1 MKKFY
6 YSLAVLGSA
15 LLLSSGVNAYS
26 GGMLS
31 PAMKLIAED
40 YEMICSSVVNGDI
53 TMSKDDFII
62 AVGGDIDY
70 ITVTALP
77 SSADGTL
84 YYGDAPVVAN
94 QIISASSLNKLRFR
108 ANGNAYE
115 ASFRFKTVG
124 EYSFSCKLCYT
135 DSVNLSPVTA
145 MSDDAVAVWTQCDV
159 STYGKLSG
167 SDPDGDD
174 MKFEIVSY
182 PEKGILRL
190 TDCSR
195 GNYIY
200 TPCDGMT
207 GNDSFTYT
215 VRDSYGNYSAETEVE
230 VTIDKRECELVFADM
245 EEHWAYNAALVMAAE
260 ESMEIRSSGG
270 KLYFD
275 PDETVT
281 REEFV
286 VTVMKSLGSGN
297 IVQRDTSFAD
307 NDDIAVDAR
316 GYIAR
321 AAELGIVKG
330 SSDDG
335 ICNFNPK
342 AAITRAEAAVVLN
355 SIIGAE
361 EPDVL
366 PVFSDGNSVP
376 VWAKGAIYAL
386 SDVGI
391 FKGSGDGTI
400 SPNDVLSRGE
410 TAQILMT
417 IKQLYE

>member
-1 MKKFY
+1 MKKLY
-6 YSLAVLGSA
+6 YSVAVIGSA
-15 LLLSSGVNAYS
+15 LFLSSGVNAYS

-31 PAMKLIAED
+31 PAMKIIAED
-40 YEMICSSVVNGDI
+40 YEMVCSSVVNGDI
-53 TMSKDDFII
+53 TISKEDFTR

-77 SSADGTL
+77 SSADGIL
-84 YYGDAPVVAN
+84 YYGNAPVVTN
-94 QIISASSLNKLRFR
+94 QIISASSLNRLKFI
-108 ANGNAYE
+108 ANGNADE

-135 DSVNLSPVTA
+135 DSVNLSPVTVQ
-145 MSDDAVAVWTQCDV
+145 SDKAVAVWTQCDV

-174 MKFEIVSY
+174 IKFEIVSY

-190 TDCSR
+190 TDSTL

-207 GNDSFTYT
+207 GKDSFIYT

-245 EEHWAYNAALVMAAE
+245 EEHWAYNAALVMASE
-260 ESMEIRSSGG
+260 EAMEIRSSGG

-286 VTVMKSLGSGN
+286 VTVMKSLGNGN
-297 IVQRDTSFAD
+297 VIHRDTCFAD
-307 NDDIAVDAR
+307 NEDISVDAR

-330 SSDDG
+330 SDEDG
-335 ICNFNPK
+335 VCNFNPK
-342 AAITRAEAAVVLN
+342 DAITRAEAAVVLN

-376 VWAKGAIYAL
+376 AWAKGAIYAL